1 MWHPSSGRE
10 GTDQLRDEDSPSTVT
25 IKYGPEENDLLVVEL
40 SRGETCKSLTGK
52 IKKRIAAI
60 RELSSELSS
69 VEKRARDGSE
79 VGGEERDC
87 KKSKA

>member
-1 MWHPSSGRE
+1 
-10 GTDQLRDEDSPSTVT
+10 
-25 IKYGPEENDLLVVEL
+25 VVEL

-52 IKKRIAAI
+52 IKKRIAAV